1 MRAALLE
8 TDATE
13 LVVVDNVEIGEP
25 SIGEVRVAVKFCGLC
40 HSDVSQLDGVHPSST
55 PSILGHE
62 AAGVVEMVGPGVT
75 TLAVGDH
82 VILSPVSSCGH
93 CYYCVRGHFGIC
105 VNSSAIAFGILPDGS
120 TRLTRDGVVVY
131 RGVGLGAMAEFVI
144 VGEQGAIKVSKDLP
158 LDVVCVAG
166 CAVQTGVG
174 AVINTARVEAGA
186 TVLVMGAGGIG
197 VSIVQGAR
205 LAGASRIIV
214 SEPNAERREWAQ
226 HFGATDVID
235 PTEVDVVGAALSMTG
250 VGVDYAFDAVGH
262 SALVE
267 TGMAATCAGG
277 TTVMVGAAPM
287 DHNASVN
294 IVGAMFAEKR
304 LIGSLLGSCHAPRDL
319 PRIVDWYRNGQLDLD
334 AMVTAR
340 RDLSEVNLAIDDMRA
355 GRGIRTVLAIS
366 DS

>member
-1 MRAALLE
+1 MRAALME
-8 TDATE
+8 TGATE
-13 LVVVDNVEIGEP
+13 LLVVDDVEIGEP
-25 SIGEVRVAVKFCGLC
+25 EIGEVRVAVHFCGLC
-40 HSDVSQLDGVHPSST
+40 HSDVSQLDGIHPAMT

-62 AAGVVEMVGPGVT
+62 AAGIVDLVGPGVT

-93 CYYCVRGHFGIC
+93 CYYCVRGRFGIC
-105 VNSSAIAFGILPDGS
+105 VNSAAIAFGTHPDGL
-120 TRLTRDGVVVY
+120 TRLSRHGETVY
-131 RGVGLGAMAEFVI
+131 RGVGLGAMAEHVI
-144 VGEQGAIKVSKDLP
+144 IAEQGAIKVDDDLP

-174 AVINTARVEAGA
+174 AVINTAEVEAGA

-205 LAGASRIIV
+205 LAGAARIIV

-226 HFGATDVID
+226 RFGASDVID
-235 PTEVDVVGAALSMTG
+235 PNEVDVMATVMSMTG

-267 TGMAATCAGG
+267 TGMASTCAGG
-277 TTVMVGAAPM
+277 TTVMVGAAPLE
-287 DHNASVN
+287 HAASVN
-294 IVGAMFAEKR
+294 IVGAMFTEKR

-319 PRIVDWYRNGQLDLD
+319 PRIVNWYRSGQLDLD

-340 RDLSEVNLAIDDMRA
+340 RDLSGVNDAIDDMRA

-366 DS
+366 SS